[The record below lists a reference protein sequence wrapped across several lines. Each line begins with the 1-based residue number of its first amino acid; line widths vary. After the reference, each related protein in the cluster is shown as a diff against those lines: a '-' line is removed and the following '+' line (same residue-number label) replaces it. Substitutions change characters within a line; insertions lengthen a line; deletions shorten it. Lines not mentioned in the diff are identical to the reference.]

1 MILVLIYLSHV
12 VNKFFFDLQSVELRD
27 ETKTCLLSE
36 KITREHKTALISL
49 YSKVKKKT
57 APQDNVHIWDTCHNL
72 LKKGGLDVYGYSH
85 V

>member
-1 MILVLIYLSHV
+1 MKQKLAFS
-12 VNKFFFDLQSVELRD
+12 R
-27 ETKTCLLSE
+27 E

-72 LKKGGLDVYGYSH
+72 LKKGGLDVYGYSY

>member
-1 MILVLIYLSHV
+1 MKQKLAFS
-12 VNKFFFDLQSVELRD
+12 R
-27 ETKTCLLSE
+27 E

-72 LKKGGLDVYGYSH
+72 LKKGGLDVYSYSY

>member
-1 MILVLIYLSHV
+1 MSLI
-12 VNKFFFDLQSVELRD
+12 NFFLIFNPWRWEMKQKLAFSR
-27 ETKTCLLSE
+27 E

-72 LKKGGLDVYGYSH
+72 LKKGGLDVYGYFH

>member
-1 MILVLIYLSHV
+1 MRQKLAFS
-12 VNKFFFDLQSVELRD
+12 R
-27 ETKTCLLSE
+27 E

-49 YSKVKKKT
+49 YSKVKKKP

-72 LKKGGLDVYGYSH
+72 LKKGGLDVYGYFH

>member
-1 MILVLIYLSHV
+1 MKQKLAFS
-12 VNKFFFDLQSVELRD
+12 R
-27 ETKTCLLSE
+27 E

-49 YSKVKKKT
+49 YSKVKKKKKT

-72 LKKGGLDVYGYSH
+72 IKKGGLDVYGYFH